1 MDQITNIRE
10 GLAKLTSAL
19 ETIVTKDTPATP
31 DATVNSI
38 SGNAIHGG
46 KITLLRSTGIRDQAT
61 RTSLLVED
69 DKITVGSA
77 DIDNVMGDLLVEDNL
92 TIGGEIKAKTLRVE
106 ETYTDQKHN
115 TSLDFQVEGDT
126 RLIGLQWRKKGEA
139 TKQLVWRDNRFYV
152 SDTIDLHRDAS
163 YSIDNIPVITQ
174 DSLGSTVTKS
184 NLSTVGRLQNLQ
196 TDGDLT
202 VDDYIFYES
211 GTSRLGIGTEAPNG
225 QLSVSSDEAEFVVDP
240 DFDHLRVGAWTTSKM
255 SLITDNKERIVIKQ
269 HGGVEIKGKLGVN
282 VSYPGEDVD
291 LEVSGD
297 IRFNAKKLSV
307 GAEVPTEGN
316 YNKGDIIYNTD
327 PTAGGWIGWVCVESG
342 NPGNW
347 KKFGAIE
354 K

>member
-1 MDQITNIRE
+1 M
-10 GLAKLTSAL
+10 
-19 ETIVTKDTPATP
+19 
-31 DATVNSI
+31 
-38 SGNAIHGG
+38 
-46 KITLLRSTGIRDQAT
+46 
-61 RTSLLVED
+61 
-69 DKITVGSA
+69 
-77 DIDNVMGDLLVEDNL
+77 
-92 TIGGEIKAKTLRVE
+92 
-106 ETYTDQKHN
+106 
-115 TSLDFQVEGDT
+115 
-126 RLIGLQWRKKGEA
+126 IGLQWRKKGEA

-269 HGGVEIKGKLGVN
+269 HGGVEIKDKLGIN
-282 VSYPGEDVD
+282 TAYPGEDVD
-291 LEVSGD
+291 LEVKGD
-297 IRFNAKKLSV
+297 IRFNAKKFSV
-307 GAEVPTEGN
+307 GDKPPTEGN
-316 YNKGDIIYNTD
+316 FNKGDIVYNTD
-327 PTAGGWIGWVCVESG
+327 PAQGRFVGWVCIDSG
-342 NPGNW
+342 NPGIW
-347 KKFGAIE
+347 KGFGVIE

>member
-1 MDQITNIRE
+1 
-10 GLAKLTSAL
+10 
-19 ETIVTKDTPATP
+19 
-31 DATVNSI
+31 
-38 SGNAIHGG
+38 
-46 KITLLRSTGIRDQAT
+46 
-61 RTSLLVED
+61 
-69 DKITVGSA
+69 
-77 DIDNVMGDLLVEDNL
+77 
-92 TIGGEIKAKTLRVE
+92 
-106 ETYTDQKHN
+106 
-115 TSLDFQVEGDT
+115 
-126 RLIGLQWRKKGEA
+126 
-139 TKQLVWRDNRFYV
+139 
-152 SDTIDLHRDAS
+152 
-163 YSIDNIPVITQ
+163 
-174 DSLGSTVTKS
+174 
-184 NLSTVGRLQNLQ
+184 
-196 TDGDLT
+196 
-202 VDDYIFYES
+202 
-211 GTSRLGIGTEAPNG
+211 
-225 QLSVSSDEAEFVVDP
+225 
-240 DFDHLRVGAWTTSKM
+240 M

>member
-139 TKQLVWRDNRFYV
+139 TNYLIKTKIEFNLINVDINETFLFQEETKT
-152 SDTIDLHRDAS
+152 S
-163 YSIDNIPVITQ
+163 SINNKFEFKRYENKI
-174 DSLGSTVTKS
+174 LS
-184 NLSTVGRLQNLQ
+184 NFIN
-196 TDGDLT
+196 
-202 VDDYIFYES
+202 
-211 GTSRLGIGTEAPNG
+211 
-225 QLSVSSDEAEFVVDP
+225 
-240 DFDHLRVGAWTTSKM
+240 SKIEQFI
-255 SLITDNKERIVIKQ
+255 L
-269 HGGVEIKGKLGVN
+269 
-282 VSYPGEDVD
+282 
-291 LEVSGD
+291 
-297 IRFNAKKLSV
+297 KLSSV
-307 GAEVPTEGN
+307 
-316 YNKGDIIYNTD
+316 K
-327 PTAGGWIGWVCVESG
+327 
-342 NPGNW
+342 
-347 KKFGAIE
+347 
-354 K
+354 